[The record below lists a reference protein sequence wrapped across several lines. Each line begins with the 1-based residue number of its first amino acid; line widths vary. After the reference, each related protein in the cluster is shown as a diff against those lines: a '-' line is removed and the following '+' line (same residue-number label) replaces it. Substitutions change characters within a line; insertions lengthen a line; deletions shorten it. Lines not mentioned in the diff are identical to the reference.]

1 MSFKILSDASCNL
14 SAEMMDELGIVY
26 KSLNL
31 ISEDGSETKNYLKDK
46 NFSFKGFYDRLRNK
60 EHIKTSLLNV
70 DEFTVA
76 YKEILDGGDDVLAI
90 IISSG
95 ISGTYQA
102 AKIAADDLREQY
114 PERKIIV
121 IDSLCAS
128 IGHGLM
134 VYYAA
139 TMRNEG
145 KSIDEVADFVY
156 KNRLNM
162 VHNFTVDDL
171 FFLKRGG
178 RLSGGVAIIGTILQI
193 KPVLHVNNEGKL
205 ISLSKVNGRKKSI
218 NALFDALKDNVV
230 DPENQVMAICHGDC
244 LEDAEYLADK
254 LRKEY
259 NPKDI
264 IINYCDPVIAAH
276 AGPGVLAVF
285 YMGKVR

>member
-14 SAEMMDELGIVY
+14 SAQMMDELGIVY
-26 KSLNL
+26 RSLNL
-31 ISEDGSETKNYLKDK
+31 IAEDGSETKNYLNDEG
-46 NFSFKGFYDRLRNK
+46 FSFKGFYDRLRNK
-60 EHIKTSLLNV
+60 EHMKTSLLNV
-70 DEFTVA
+70 EEFTEV
-76 YKEILDGGDDVLAI
+76 YKEILDGGEDVLAI

-139 TMRNEG
+139 VMRNEG

-205 ISLSKVNGRKKSI
+205 ISLAKVNGRKKSI
-218 NALFDALKDNVV
+218 NALFETLKENVV
-230 DPENQVMAICHGDC
+230 DPDNQVMAICHGDC
-244 LEDAEYLADK
+244 IEDAEYLANK
-254 LRKEY
+254 IRSEF

-285 YMGKVR
+285 YMGKER

>member
-14 SAEMMDELGIVY
+14 SAQMMDELGIVY

-31 ISEDGSETKNYLKDK
+31 ISEDGTETKNYLNDE

-60 EHIKTSLLNV
+60 ENIKTSLLNV
-70 DEFTVA
+70 EEFSAA

-90 IISSG
+90 TVSSG

-114 PERKIIV
+114 PDRKIIV

-139 TMRNEG
+139 MMKNEG

-178 RLSGGVAIIGTILQI
+178 RLSGGVAVIGTILQI

-218 NALFDALKDNVV
+218 NALFETFKENVV
-230 DPENQVMAICHGDC
+230 DPDNQVMAICHGDC
-244 LEDAEYLADK
+244 MEDAEYLANK
-254 LRKEY
+254 IRSEF

-276 AGPGVLAVF
+276 AGPGVLALF
-285 YMGKVR
+285 YMGKER

>member
-14 SAEMMDELGIVY
+14 SAQMMDELGIVY

-60 EHIKTSLLNV
+60 ENIKTSLLNV
-70 DEFTVA
+70 EEFSAA

-90 IISSG
+90 TVSSG

-114 PERKIIV
+114 PDRKIIV

-139 TMRNEG
+139 MMKNEG

-178 RLSGGVAIIGTILQI
+178 RLSGGVAVIGTILQI

-218 NALFDALKDNVV
+218 NALFETFKENVV
-230 DPENQVMAICHGDC
+230 DPDNQVMAICHGDC
-244 LEDAEYLADK
+244 LEDAEYLANK
-254 LRKEY
+254 IRSEF

-276 AGPGVLAVF
+276 AGPGVLALF
-285 YMGKVR
+285 YMGKER

>member
-31 ISEDGSETKNYLKDK
+31 ISEDGAETKNYLNDE

-60 EHIKTSLLNV
+60 ENIKTSLLNV
-70 DEFTVA
+70 EEFTAA

-139 TMRNEG
+139 MMKNEG

-178 RLSGGVAIIGTILQI
+178 RLSGGVAVIGTILQI

-218 NALFDALKDNVV
+218 NALFDALKDNVI

-244 LEDAEYLADK
+244 IEDAEYLANK
-254 LRKEY
+254 IRNEY

-285 YMGKVR
+285 YMGKER

>member
-1 MSFKILSDASCNL
+1 MSFKILTDASCNL

-31 ISEDGSETKNYLKDK
+31 IAEDGTETKNYLNDE

-60 EHIKTSLLNV
+60 EHMKTSLLNV
-70 DEFTVA
+70 DEFTAA
-76 YKEILDGGDDVLAI
+76 YKEILDGGDDILAI

-114 PERKIIV
+114 HERKIIV

-139 TMRNEG
+139 MMKNEG
-145 KSIDEVADFVY
+145 KSLDETADFVY

-178 RLSGGVAIIGTILQI
+178 RLSGGVAVIGTILQI

-218 NALFDALKDNVV
+218 NALFDTLKENVV
-230 DPENQVMAICHGDC
+230 DADNQVMAICHGDC
-244 LEDAEYLADK
+244 IEDAEYLANK
-254 LRKEY
+254 IRSEF

-285 YMGKVR
+285 YMGKER

>member
-14 SAEMMDELGIVY
+14 SAQMMGELGIVY

-31 ISEDGSETKNYLKDK
+31 ISEDGSETKNYLNDE

-70 DEFTVA
+70 EQFTDA
-76 YKEILDGGDDVLAI
+76 YTAIFDGGNDVLAI

-114 PERKIIV
+114 PDRKIIV

-139 TMRNEG
+139 MMKNEG

-193 KPVLHVNNEGKL
+193 KPILHVNNEGKL

-218 NALFDALKDNVV
+218 NALFDTLKENVV
-230 DPENQVMAICHGDC
+230 DADNQVMAICHGDC
-244 LEDAEYLADK
+244 LEDAEYLANK
-254 LRKEY
+254 IRSEF

-285 YMGKVR
+285 YMGKER

>member
-46 NFSFKGFYDRLRNK
+46 NFSFKSFYDRLRNK
-60 EHIKTSLLNV
+60 ENIKTSLLNV
-70 DEFTVA
+70 EEFTVA
-76 YKEILDGGDDVLAI
+76 YKEILDEGSDVLAI

-114 PERKIIV
+114 PDRKIIV

-139 TMRNEG
+139 MMRNEG

-162 VHNFTVDDL
+162 VHKFTVDDL

-178 RLSGGVAIIGTILQI
+178 RLSGGVAVIGTILQI

-205 ISLSKVNGRKKSI
+205 ISLNKVNGRKKSI
-218 NALFDALKDNVV
+218 NALFDSLKDNVTN
-230 DPENQVMAICHGDC
+230 PENQVMAICHGDC
-244 LEDAEYLADK
+244 LEDAEYLANK
-254 LRKEY
+254 IRSEY

-276 AGPGVLAVF
+276 AGPGVLALF
-285 YMGKVR
+285 YMGKER